1 MCYWTYLCKAYVS
14 NLVTYLDQTFL
25 LECGVVLCGSKNGY
39 KIVVFK
45 KYQIA
50 RSKYDIYFRFNS
62 QSNGRT
68 YTID

>member
-45 KYQIA
+45 KY
-50 RSKYDIYFRFNS
+50 
-62 QSNGRT
+62 
-68 YTID
+68 